1 MENAVGTTRTKQ
13 KATSYVVRG
22 PHGEPLASR
31 CSRTP
36 LTHACLVLLYDGRK
50 RVQGWG
56 SKAEAEASRA
66 RALVQPD
73 VERAL
78 VITTSAA

>member
-1 MENAVGTTRTKQ
+1 MGTTHTKQ

-36 LTHACLVLLYDGRK
+36 LTHACLGLLYDGRK

-56 SKAEAEASRA
+56 NKPEAEASQR
-66 RALVQPD
+66 RALSQPN

-78 VITTSAA
+78 VITTTAEE

>member
-1 MENAVGTTRTKQ
+1 MGTAHAQKKAVQ
-13 KATSYVVRG
+13 YAARG
-22 PHGEPLASR
+22 LRGEILAKR
-31 CSRTP
+31 HSRTP